1 MKSDPPTGILTP
13 SHLGAPAP
21 HTDSDPYGTDFI
33 GELVRKVVDFFP
45 ATGAVLAFL
54 EPEVEHSV
62 RTHLFLL
69 RGERLAEVC
78 YDLRGT
84 PCESVVLQG
93 TSAVYSDGLQERF
106 PDDAML
112 VECGLHAYVGAPVHG
127 SDGTVEGV
135 VAVFFETSLE
145 DADRVRT
152 TLEFLAAWVSAEVS
166 RRTSEMALATS
177 TRRTEQILESVGEGI
192 VGVDGEG
199 RILFH
204 NPAASRILGWDGD
217 MVGREVHRVLARHGL
232 DGQPRSEDRSPFR
245 QTLIDGSIRRV
256 DHECFRAPGGPLVPV
271 YYVCAPLQNGAE
283 EVVGAVVSFSDISER
298 RWNDGLQSMER
309 AVLAA
314 ISEDRPLNEILE
326 VLISGLDSLS
336 PEIIASVMLVDR
348 KTGRLRTGPAPR
360 LPKEYL
366 EAVDGVSFGEGVGS
380 CGTAAF
386 RGESV
391 FTEDIDEDPLWED
404 CRELTRAHGLRA
416 CWSVPVIDDRGVVL
430 CTFAL
435 YSRVPARPRDRDLNV
450 LTRATHLLRIAMVRT
465 RRREE
470 LEASQERFRLLA
482 HATNDAI
489 LDWELESG
497 TLWWN
502 EGFRTLVGRDQG
514 GGETDVDSW
523 LGRIHPEDRDL
534 VISGLEKAMEE
545 GWERWSSEYR
555 FERDDG
561 SHALVRD
568 RCHLM
573 YDEDGKATRVIGGIT
588 DLTERRELERRLLE
602 SQKLDSVGRLAGG
615 VAHDFNNLL
624 SVILG
629 TVDLTLDAMAGDA
642 DHREEIETIR
652 QAAERAGRLTRN
664 LLAFSRRQIMRP
676 EELDLNSL
684 VDETLDLLRRLI
696 TETIQVSFHPATS
709 PLRVFVDRAQ
719 LEQVIVNLVL
729 NARDA
734 MPRGGRLELKT
745 GLTRVES
752 SSPEEAGGAEA
763 LPAGSYALLTVEDTG
778 IGVDPEM
785 LDQIFEPFF
794 TTKETG
800 RGTGLGLA
808 TVYGIIQQ
816 SGGRIEVNSEV
827 GVGSIFRVLLPIQT
841 DPDRAG
847 RSDTP
852 GSS

>member
-1 MKSDPPTGILTP
+1 MKSEPSTGTVAPT
-13 SHLGAPAP
+13 HLGSSVPDVDP
-21 HTDSDPYGTDFI
+21 HGTDFI
-33 GELVRKVVDFFP
+33 GELVSEVVEFFP

-54 EPEVEHSV
+54 EPGVEHTV
-62 RTHLFLL
+62 RTHFFLL
-69 RGERLAEVC
+69 RGEQLAEVC
-78 YDLRGT
+78 YDLLGT
-84 PCESVVLQG
+84 PCENVVLEG
-93 TSAVYSDGLQERF
+93 ASAVYPDGIQDQF
-106 PDDAML
+106 PDDSML

-127 SDGTVEGV
+127 SDGRVEGV
-135 VAVFFETSLE
+135 VAVFFETPLE
-145 DADRVRT
+145 DGDRVRT
-152 TLEFLAAWVSAEVS
+152 ILEFLAARISAEVG

-177 TRRTEQILESVGEGI
+177 RRRTRQILESVGEGI
-192 VGVDGEG
+192 VGVDGDG

-204 NPAASRILGWDGD
+204 NPAASRILRWEGD
-217 MVGREVHRVLARHGL
+217 MVGREVHRVLGRHGL
-232 DGQPRSEDRSPFR
+232 DGKPRSEDRSPFR

-271 YYVCAPLQNGAE
+271 EYICAPLQNSAE

-298 RWNDGLQSMER
+298 RRNEGLQSMER
-309 AVLAA
+309 SVLAA
-314 ISEDRPLNEILE
+314 ISQDRPLNE
-326 VLISGLDSLS
+326 VLDVLVSGLDSLS
-336 PEIIASVMLVDR
+336 PEITASVMLVDQ
-348 KTGRLRTGPAPR
+348 KTGQLRTGPAPR

-366 EAVDGVSFGEGVGS
+366 EAVDGVFFGEGVGS
-380 CGTAAF
+380 CGTAVF

-404 CRELTRAHGLRA
+404 YRELTRAHGLRA
-416 CWSVPVIDDRGVVL
+416 CWSVPVIDGRGVVL

-435 YSRVPARPRDRDLNV
+435 YSRVPARPRDRDLDV
-450 LTRATHLLRIAMVRT
+450 LTRATHLLRIAMERT

-489 LDWELESG
+489 LDWDLESG

-523 LGRIHPEDRDL
+523 LERIHPEDRGP
-534 VISGLEKAMEE
+534 VISGLEQAMEE
-545 GWERWSSEYR
+545 GRERWSSEYR
-555 FERDDG
+555 FQRDDG
-561 SHALVRD
+561 TYAFVLD
-568 RCHLM
+568 RCHLI
-573 YDEDGKATRVIGGIT
+573 YDEGRKATRVIGGIT
-588 DLTERRELERRLLE
+588 DLTERRELERQLLE
-602 SQKLDSVGRLAGG
+602 SQKLESVGRLAGG

-629 TVDLTLDAMAGDA
+629 TVDLTLDAMSRDA
-642 DHREEIETIR
+642 EHREEFQTIR
-652 QAAERAGRLTRN
+652 KAADQAGRLTRN
-664 LLAFSRRQIMRP
+664 LLAFSRRQVMRP
-676 EELDLNSL
+676 EALDLNSL
-684 VDETLDLLRRLI
+684 VDETLDLLRRLL
-696 TETIQVSFHPATS
+696 TETIQVSFQPATN

-745 GLTRVES
+745 ALTRVEARS
-752 SSPEEAGGAEA
+752 QEETGVPEGLPTGA
-763 LPAGSYALLTVEDTG
+763 YALLTVEDTG
-778 IGVDPEM
+778 MGVDPEL

-808 TVYGIIQQ
+808 TVYGIVQQ
-816 SGGRIEVNSEV
+816 SGGRIEVSSEV
-827 GVGSIFRVLLPIQT
+827 GVGSIFRILLPVQT
-841 DPDRAG
+841 GPDPA
-847 RSDTP
+847 TP
-852 GSS
+852 SLGPGAY